1 MSNNILIIHKTQF
14 GYHTGNY
21 KQCEYLR
28 NDFNITYLC
37 FNSGRKAISLEG
49 LRVKYIS
56 NRGNRIWRGI
66 RFLLIAIKNITNFKG
81 VIFVLYFEHCEVLK
95 SFFPKK
101 KMILDIRTLSISP
114 GKISRAKYDRQLKK
128 ACSYFDH
135 VTVISE
141 GVRSKLQLD
150 EKKSS
155 ILPLGADSISKSNK
169 DFSEL
174 KLLYVGTFSGRHIE
188 DTINGFSSFCT
199 LHPEIDEI
207 TYDIIGDGYKDEL
220 NELRDLVDS
229 LGLSGKIKLH
239 GRIPYDELQPFFE
252 KCNVG
257 VSYVPITEYYENQPV
272 TKTYEY
278 VLSGMICI
286 ATGTF
291 ENKLV
296 INAQNGIICKDE
308 VNSFAE
314 ALGTLF
320 DNREEYDSSII
331 RMTLS
336 DYTWEKIVKKK
347 LLPILKS
354 GF

>member
-1 MSNNILIIHKTQF
+1 MSNNILFIHKTQF
-14 GYHTGNY
+14 GYHTGSY

-28 NDFNITYLC
+28 NNFNITFLC
-37 FNSGRKAISLEG
+37 FESGRKIINLENVK
-49 LRVKYIS
+49 VKYIS
-56 NRGNRIWRGI
+56 NKGTRVWRGI
-66 RFLLIAIKNITNFKG
+66 IFLLTAMKLIISFKG
-81 VIFVLYFEHCEVLK
+81 VIFILYFDHCEVLK
-95 SFFPKK
+95 SLFPKK

-114 GKISRAKYDRQLKK
+114 NKISRARYDCQLRK

-135 VTVISE
+135 ITVISE

-150 EKKSS
+150 ENKSS

-174 KLLYVGTFSGRHIE
+174 KLLYVGTLSGRHIE

-199 LHPEIDEI
+199 LHPEIDKI
-207 TYDIIGDGYKDEL
+207 TYDIVGDGYENEL
-220 NELRDLVDS
+220 NELGDLVDS
-229 LGLSGKIKLH
+229 LGLSDTIKLH
-239 GRIPYDELQPFFE
+239 GRIPYDELQPFYE

-257 VSYVPITEYYENQPV
+257 VSYVPITEYYEYQPV

-278 VLSGMICI
+278 ILSGMVCV

-296 INAQNGIICKDE
+296 INTRNGIICKDE
-308 VNSFAE
+308 AKSFAE
-314 ALGTLF
+314 ALETLF
-320 DNREEYDSSII
+320 DNRGEYDSSII

-336 DYTWEKIVKKK
+336 DNTWDKIVEKR

-354 GF
+354 NF

>member
-1 MSNNILIIHKTQF
+1 MRSNILIIHKTQF

-21 KQCEYLR
+21 KQCEYLK

-37 FNSGRKAISLEG
+37 FNSGRKVISLEG
-49 LRVKYIS
+49 VRVKYVS
-56 NRGNRIWRGI
+56 NRGNRVWRGI
-66 RFLLIAIKNITNFKG
+66 RFLLIAMKNIINFKG
-81 VIFVLYFEHCEVLK
+81 VIFVLYFERCEVLK

-114 GKISRAKYDRQLKK
+114 DKISRTKHDRQLKK

-141 GVRSKLQLD
+141 GVRSKLQLN
-150 EKKSS
+150 EEKSS
-155 ILPLGADSISKSNK
+155 ILPLGADPISESKK

-174 KLLYVGTFSGRHIE
+174 KLLYVGTFSERHIE

-199 LHPEIDEI
+199 LHPEIDKI
-207 TYDIIGDGYKDEL
+207 TYDIVGDGYKNEL
-220 NELRDLVDS
+220 NELRALVNS
-229 LGLSGKIKLH
+229 LGLSDKIKLH
-239 GRIPYDELQPFFE
+239 GRIPYDELQPFYE

-257 VSYVPITEYYENQPV
+257 VSYVPITEYYEYQPV

-278 VLSGMICI
+278 ILSGMICL

-296 INAQNGIICKDE
+296 IDTRNGIICKDE
-308 VNSFAE
+308 AKSFSE
-314 ALGTLF
+314 ALETLF
-320 DNREEYDSSII
+320 ENRGEYDSAII
-331 RMTLS
+331 QMTLS
-336 DYTWEKIVKKK
+336 DHTWGKIVEKM

-354 GF
+354 KI